1 MTDAKEA
8 GGVEN
13 VVAVVIPC
21 YKVGHRV
28 LEVIA
33 AIGPEVHQVYVVD
46 DACPEQSWKL
56 VQDECR
62 DPRLTILDLHPTG
75 PLWGMEGSP
84 AGDEI
89 QALENAGYKGELLS

>member
-33 AIGPEVHQVYVVD
+33 AIGPTASMQ
-46 DACPEQSWKL
+46 
-56 VQDECR
+56 
-62 DPRLTILDLHPTG
+62 IG
-75 PLWGMEGSP
+75 PAS
-84 AGDEI
+84 A
-89 QALENAGYKGELLS
+89 QALALRQATQEISERLGARRLESD